1 MNQRDDHVTA
11 GLALLITQYKDKPN
25 LVAVIS
31 SYLTQVQ
38 EIEDMLFD
46 ILAIIESP
54 WTQVGEQLDL
64 IGRVVGQAREGRSDA
79 DYVPW
84 LQARLLVNRSSGVPA
99 DFFSVA
105 ALVAPAAT
113 RAYSEWFPA
122 AFLFELHP
130 LTDAALIAQILGEM
144 RPAGVNGQLL
154 YCDDIADTF
163 TFADADAV
171 NLLVA
176 DARNAENA
184 PTGYTAMGFAFLEAE
199 TDIVWQG
206 SRSLKVVWTAFGD
219 GAYTTP
225 VAGTAGVTYTGS
237 VYVAGTAGKNLR
249 VSLYDATHATTAFV
263 DVVLAATNV
272 FERVEVPL
280 TIVADTVDLRLCV
293 VSGNV
298 GGGYFYCDGW
308 QIEEFTAVAT
318 AWTDCGADEDQL
330 GWADDAQ
337 TTGGKMADV
346 EVM

>member
-25 LVAVIS
+25 LAAVIS
-31 SYLTQVQ
+31 SYLTQAQ

-84 LQARLLVNRSSGVPA
+84 LQARLLVNRSSGVSS

-154 YCDDIADTF
+154 YYADAAETF
-163 TFADADAV
+163 TFADADTV
-171 NLLVA
+171 NLLTA
-176 DARNAENA
+176 DCRDAENA
-184 PTGYTAMGFAFLEAE
+184 PTGYTPMFFASLSAG
-199 TDIVWQG
+199 TTVIWQG
-206 SRSLKVVWTAFGD
+206 SRSLKVNTLMPGD
-219 GAYTTP
+219 GVYATP
-225 VAGTAGVTYTGS
+225 ISGVSGKTYTGS
-237 VYVAGTAGKNLR
+237 VYVAGPVGKTVLVSMIDVTHGTASSVG
-249 VSLYDATHATTAFV
+249 VTF
-263 DVVLAATNV
+263 AATDV
-272 FERVEVPL
+272 FERAEVSL
-280 TIVADTVDLRLCV
+280 TLVADTVNMRLEIAV
-293 VSGNV
+293 PGA
-298 GGGYFYCDGW
+298 GLTLYCDGF
-308 QIEEFTAVAT
+308 QVEIAAAAT
-318 AWTDCGADEDQL
+318 AWTDCGTDEDQQ